1 MSFNLWPFRAI
12 YGAFMD
18 AIRAIPEKYIQL
30 LCYDDPSGLT
40 DREIFRFYHWMRI
53 NRFQFNYIIS
63 DYPYYSE
70 YSDVDNKPCE
80 VYDVSFYRLCK

>member
-1 MSFNLWPFRAI
+1 MEVFK
-12 YGAFMD
+12 
-18 AIRAIPEKYIQL
+18 AIPEKYIQL
-30 LCYDDPSGLT
+30 LYYGDPSGLT
-40 DREIFRFYHWMRI
+40 NSEVLRFYHWMNT

-80 VYDVSFYRLCK
+80 VYDVSFLK